1 MPNDWNQHQK
11 WRQYHIYI
19 HTFLKKKKLLLDSVC
34 MNFCHM
40 SIIEWAQR
48 ACWDF
53 FIRWR
58 ISFRVWVYSSRA
70 SSRAL
75 DVRVIYANIES
86 FMKSVLFIYW
96 FKIHDDWLKQISY
109 IFSEYEWKCQMLS
122 EATGNQKPPKALR
135 YYLHEHSN
143 VVDILNWSV
152 FEYLFTCVY
161 HHLTKILYMNFV
173 HWIVRWE
180 DLQ

>member
-1 MPNDWNQHQK
+1 MNGHNAFVETFSFAKEFHFAFVCI
-11 WRQYHIYI
+11 RQ
-19 HTFLKKKKLLLDSVC
+19 
-34 MNFCHM
+34 
-40 SIIEWAQR
+40 
-48 ACWDF
+48 
-53 FIRWR
+53 
-58 ISFRVWVYSSRA
+58 A

-109 IFSEYEWKCQMLS
+109 SFSEYEWKCQMLS

-143 VVDILNWSV
+143 VVDILN
-152 FEYLFTCVY
+152 
-161 HHLTKILYMNFV
+161 
-173 HWIVRWE
+173 
-180 DLQ
+180 